1 MVVDL
6 WLRRAATTSTRRRRP
21 AAGRRSDRS
30 PADKPGWLA
39 KAPPDIRREKVARIR
54 EALDAGRYDLD
65 ARLQD
70 MLGELAA
77 GLAAANL

>member
-6 WLRRAATTSTRRRRP
+6 WQRRAATTSTRRRRP
-21 AAGRRSDRS
+21 ATGRRSDRS
-30 PADKPGWLA
+30 PADVPGRLA

>member
-1 MVVDL
+1 MPG
-6 WLRRAATTSTRRRRP
+6 RP
-21 AAGRRSDRS
+21 ARTL
-30 PADKPGWLA
+30 PEV
-39 KAPPDIRREKVARIR
+39 RREKVARIR

>member
-21 AAGRRSDRS
+21 VSVSRSDRLLADMPGR
-30 PADKPGWLA
+30 PARTLPEV
-39 KAPPDIRREKVARIR
+39 RREKVARIR

>member
-1 MVVDL
+1 MVADL
-6 WLRRAATTSTRRRRP
+6 WLKRAAATSTRRRP
-21 AAGRRSDRS
+21 APGRRSDRS
-30 PADKPGWLA
+30 RADVPGCQA
-39 KAPPDIRREKVARIR
+39 KALADIRREKVTRIR